1 MSVAQDRKHIENNAA
16 RVADVLAVPPAPGC
30 GRQRSERDA
39 ALCKQREVLISLG
52 WLRASLYGKHPIKRW
67 SVPAIKRLQKAV
79 GVKGDGDWGPKTNNA
94 LKNVVQNAL
103 QQSIDVSQAEK
114 AGKAPAPRPR
124 PGPAPGP
131 TPPAPPKP
139 PKPPIMAGMF
149 AGPMGKLMLFSMIG
163 GLAYLGLKKLGVLKD
178 VPPSEAFG
186 EMDEGPQLDAM
197 PEMPEELGEGT
208 DPEVAQVLAAVN
220 GIPGFR

>member
-131 TPPAPPKP
+131 TPPPPP
-139 PKPPIMAGMF
+139 PPPPPVMAGM
-149 AGPMGKLMLFSMIG
+149 GGMGKFVAVSVVA
-163 GLAYLGLKKLGVLKD
+163 GLVYLVGKKMGWIKD

-208 DPEVAQVLAAVN
+208 DPEMAQVLAAVN